1 MVERNKLD
9 QKDTR
14 AVELVG
20 DSPELIAF
28 VILKSI
34 IQVTQARDRQAV
46 FDKEWLLS
54 NYAECLDTVRGNRG
68 TSPKVPLSGARSA
81 AAPARS
87 GKAKRS

>member
-1 MVERNKLD
+1 MAEREKLD

-34 IQVTQARDRQAV
+34 IQVTQARDRQVV

-54 NYAECLDTVRGNRG
+54 NYAECLETVRGNRG
-68 TSPKVPLSGARSA
+68 TSPKIPLGVAKPLVPPARSA
-81 AAPARS
+81 KARKS
-87 GKAKRS
+87 